1 MPRTPGPQ
9 VHTSTRG
16 DAKNTRTPSPVPQV
30 LLLFFFILKNRKIPR
45 TPGPQVQFHVPTSS
59 FQIQEDPCRL
69 QILAAILCFPPITA
83 NIALPTECGKNDED
97 ETTDNNCGHAVVYLR
112 QQSSS
117 STMSESHKFPTIT
130 RLRRPTFH
138 VMWDI
143 SLSKEYSCNIL
154 KATICD
160 CDN

>member
-1 MPRTPGPQ
+1 MPRTPGPH
-9 VHTSTRG
+9 VHSSTRG

-30 LLLFFFILKNRKIPR
+30 LLLFFIILKTGRYQERQDLRSNS
-45 TPGPQVQFHVPTSS
+45 TSPHRPFKS
-59 FQIQEDPCRL
+59 KKT
-69 QILAAILCFPPITA
+69 QILAAILCFPPITT

-97 ETTDNNCGHAVVYLR
+97 ETTDKNCGHAVVYLR

-154 KATICD
+154 KATMCD